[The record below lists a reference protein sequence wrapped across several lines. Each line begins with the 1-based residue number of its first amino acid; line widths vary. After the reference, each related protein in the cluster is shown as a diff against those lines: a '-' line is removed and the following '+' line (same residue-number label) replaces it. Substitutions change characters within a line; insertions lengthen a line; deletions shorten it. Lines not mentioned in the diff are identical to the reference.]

1 MAVSLKTVEYW
12 FPMLATA
19 ADATDTDLTQ
29 ITVHIPESSLT
40 FRSVTLHVMGHDPQ
54 TTLGNLSR
62 RQLSLRLGAAAY
74 TVVNNT
80 QLFTGSG
87 EQQCWLASAD
97 FTSHFT
103 TNWSGSSMTCDARV
117 LVDSSTA
124 SALAQRDITAKLT
137 ITYAYEDTSATHV
150 STVWIPLNAP
160 TGALATTKPGTAT
173 DTIPALDTYLPEAG
187 KTYRN
192 VAIVVQGNTA
202 TVGTT
207 DHSLSI
213 EIDTLGVQTSGLIE
227 AAANT
232 DMWMRYA
239 FDVTGDFTTNA
250 THSFYIW
257 GSVAKWNHAQVW
269 MVVTYTWTLSGTT
282 SLLRSLLLPM
292 EFTSPAGGTTS
303 SDYQRA
309 SRSLWIEEPGTITLQ
324 SLALLLFW
332 DQAAAVSG
340 LNARVG
346 TGSFVAYTD
355 TAATLAGG
363 CGLMIRNDAGASLAR
378 GRNTLQA
385 DVYST
390 DTADRMFNLSAMW
403 IVNYTCG
410 VPTLGVGAANRTVI
424 WNLVNTSTVAAATVL
439 DRAAVAPV
447 IPEANYLI
455 NGLGTNLQYLSNSTS
470 TPAGVTV
477 LMERLVAEGGMM
489 WEPAYLD
496 IGATDPEAGV
506 RQCWGQIRDYFLRW
520 PGDPGPGRMDLETSR
535 RWRVVLANA
544 ATAFFH
550 MDLYLTYHAITFTV
564 ADSVA
569 GFTGTVDLGLHRS
582 NANARSPGELVA
594 ETTRSGDGAFSFVW
608 YDNTEEL
615 YVSANDGTNQ
625 GRSADALATGSP

>member
-1 MAVSLKTVEYW
+1 MAVSLKTIEYW

-19 ADATDTDLTQ
+19 ADAADTDLTQ

-80 QLFTGSG
+80 QLFTNSG
-87 EQQCWLASAD
+87 EQYCWMASAD
-97 FTSHFT
+97 FTAHFT
-103 TNWSGSSMTCDARV
+103 ANWTGASMTCDARV

-124 SALAQRDITAKLT
+124 SALAQRDISAKLT

-160 TGALATTKPGTAT
+160 VGALATTKPGTAT

-202 TVGTT
+202 TVGTV

-213 EIDTLGVQTSGLIE
+213 EIDTLGVQTTGLIE

-250 THSFYIW
+250 THGFYIW

-282 SLLRSLLLPM
+282 SLMRSLLLPM
-292 EFTSPAGGTTS
+292 DFASPAGGTASTQA
-303 SDYQRA
+303 QRA
-309 SRSLWIEEPGTITLQ
+309 SRELWVQEPATITLQ
-324 SLALLLFW
+324 RLALFLFW

-346 TGSFVAYTD
+346 TGSYVTYTD

-363 CGLMIRNDAGASLAR
+363 NGLMIRNDAGASLAR
-378 GRNTLQA
+378 GRNSLQA
-385 DVYST
+385 DVYCT
-390 DTADRMFNLSAMW
+390 DTTDLMFNLSGFWM
-403 IVNYTCG
+403 VNYTCG
-410 VPTLGVGAANRTVI
+410 VPTNGVGAANRTVV
-424 WNLVNTSTVAAATVL
+424 WNLATVGTSAAAAVR
-439 DRAAVAPV
+439 DIAAVAPV
-447 IPEANYLI
+447 IPATNYFVTAV
-455 NGLGTNLQYLSNSTS
+455 GTNYQYLTNSTG
-470 TPAGVTV
+470 TAAGVTV
-477 LMERLVAEGGMM
+477 LVERLTAEGGVQ
-489 WEPAYLD
+489 WEPAYVD
-496 IGATDPEAGV
+496 IGYTDPEAGV
-506 RQCWGQIRDYFLRW
+506 HNTWSQVRSIFRRW
-520 PGDPGPGRMDLETSR
+520 TGDPDTDRLDIETAR
-535 RWRVVLANA
+535 RWRCVLGNNCAS
-544 ATAFFH
+544 FDYL
-550 MDLYLTYHAITFTV
+550 DLYITYHAITYTV
-564 ADSVA
+564 ADSVT
-569 GFTGTVDLGLHRS
+569 GFSGTVTLDVHRADS
-582 NANARSPGELVA
+582 GERVL
-594 ETTRSGDGAFSFVW
+594 TGSRSGDGAFSFVW
-608 YDNTEEL
+608 FDNTEEL